1 VLGGLK
7 AQVAAGV
14 TDQLYAYVV
23 GKQALA
29 VTVVEFV
36 AATINAGGKQPL
48 LGLTE
53 N

>member
-1 VLGGLK
+1 MLGGLK

-23 GKQALA
+23 GKQALGGI
-29 VTVVEFV
+29 TVEFV

-48 LGLTE
+48 LGFTE